1 MTGYVLVVTTT
12 DSEDE
17 AQKIARHLIEQR
29 LAACVQVL
37 GPVESVYW
45 WENEIETAR
54 EWQCIAKSRQNL
66 FASIESAIREIHS
79 YDVPEI
85 LAFPIVEGSGPY
97 LAWMKGQLK

>member
-12 DSEDE
+12 DSQDE
-17 AQKIARHLIEQR
+17 AQKIARHLVEQR

-45 WENEIETAR
+45 WEEEIETAR
-54 EWQCIAKSRQNL
+54 EWQCVAKSRKDL
-66 FASIESAIREIHS
+66 FGSIDSAIREVHS

-85 LAFPIVEGSGPY
+85 LAFPIAEGSGPY
-97 LAWMKGQLK
+97 LDWMREQLK